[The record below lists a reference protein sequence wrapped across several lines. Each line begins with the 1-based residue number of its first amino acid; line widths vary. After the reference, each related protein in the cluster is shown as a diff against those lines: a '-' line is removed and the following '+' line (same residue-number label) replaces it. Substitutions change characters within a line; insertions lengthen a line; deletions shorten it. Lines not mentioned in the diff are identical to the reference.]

1 MDVEQLFDIG
11 QWIALLGLLISP
23 PLISLVKNVG
33 RNWSD
38 GAKGALAMTFAVV
51 GALVAYTQSGVD
63 LSEVS
68 LTDVDGFWFPLLFDV
83 AGMVGAQYASY
94 KTMWSTFLA
103 PVNDVLAGVG
113 QPKNPGE

>member
-38 GAKGALAMTFAVV
+38 GAKGALGSFHQERAM
-51 GALVAYTQSGVD
+51 GRSGQSVCEQVFPQSVLLATSSGC
-63 LSEVS
+63 EVS
-68 LTDVDGFWFPLLFDV
+68 QRGKREKGDLL
-83 AGMVGAQYASY
+83 S
-94 KTMWSTFLA
+94 
-103 PVNDVLAGVG
+103 
-113 QPKNPGE
+113 